1 MLLWVTAVWFRFFS
15 KTQKQEKHSGKKAK
29 KNKCLL
35 RDQSESPPGLQ
46 GSTRPVFRGTQ
57 RAPTQE
63 PGSVHA
69 PLLQVDVETKG
80 TAKLSN
86 SGRQTLWP

>member
-1 MLLWVTAVWFRFFS
+1 MLLWGTALGLSFFQDPKAG
-15 KTQKQEKHSGKKAK
+15 KTQWYKSK

-46 GSTRPVFRGTQ
+46 GSTRPVFRVTQ
-57 RAPTQE
+57 RTPTQE

-80 TAKLSN
+80 TA
-86 SGRQTLWP
+86 QTLQQW